1 MGDATLKTFNIE
13 IDEKVWDYL
22 KSQAEPLIDT
32 PNSVLRRLLFGE
44 KPPVL
49 LQENQIISKPDLL
62 KFPNDVPKALSQVLE
77 VIYFIRNKNLSREN
91 ATHMVAKSRN
101 TDYQTIID
109 KYTRQ
114 LDKKAKD
121 IDRLLMEENLNE
133 FKLLLKEKFANHIK
147 LIDKF
152 FESLNSQ

>member
-1 MGDATLKTFNIE
+1 M
-13 IDEKVWDYL
+13 
-22 KSQAEPLIDT
+22 
-32 PNSVLRRLLFGE
+32 
-44 KPPVL
+44 
-49 LQENQIISKPDLL
+49 
-62 KFPNDVPKALSQVLE
+62 
-77 VIYFIRNKNLSREN
+77 SREN
-91 ATHMVAKSRN
+91 ATHLVAKSRN

-121 IDRLLMEENLNE
+121 IDRLLMEEDLNE
-133 FKLLLKEKFANHIK
+133 FKLLLSEKFANHIK